1 MRKIAASI
9 MCADQLHLGEELRRL
24 ESAGVELLHCDVMD
38 GVYVNNLA
46 LGPEYLEIVRN
57 NTEIPLDIHL
67 ATITP
72 LKYIDM
78 FGPVK
83 PEYISFHVEVAE
95 DVSEIIRK
103 IRSYNVKPSIAIN
116 PETPIEAIYPYL
128 DDVEMVLM
136 MTVNPG
142 FAGQK
147 FQTDVLQKL
156 HDLKAKLAGK
166 IHAPLIEV
174 DGNINKETVG
184 LMRDCLPDIYVL
196 GTSALF
202 HDRDKTSYAER
213 LVHIWSNVENMCNK
227 AQRI

>member
-9 MCADQLHLGEELRRL
+9 MCADQLHLGDELQRL

-67 ATITP
+67 ATINP

-213 LVHIWSNVENMCNK
+213 LVHIWSNVEK
-227 AQRI
+227 HV

>member
-46 LGPEYLEIVRN
+46 LGAEYLEIVRN

-95 DVSEIIRK
+95 DVSEVIRK

-166 IHAPLIEV
+166 VHAPLIEV

-213 LVHIWSNVENMCNK
+213 LVHIWSDVEK
-227 AQRI
+227 HV

>member
-9 MCADQLHLGEELRRL
+9 MCADQLHLGDELQRL

-147 FQTDVLQKL
+147 FQTDVIQKL

-213 LVHIWSNVENMCNK
+213 LVHIWSNVEK
-227 AQRI
+227 HV

>member
-9 MCADQLHLGEELRRL
+9 MCADQLHLGDELQRL

-128 DDVEMVLM
+128 DYVEMVLM

-213 LVHIWSNVENMCNK
+213 LVHIWSNVEK
-227 AQRI
+227 HV

>member
-1 MRKIAASI
+1 MRMNMRKIAASI

-95 DVSEIIRK
+95 DVSEVIRK

-147 FQTDVLQKL
+147 FQTDVIQKL

-166 IHAPLIEV
+166 VHAPLIEV

-213 LVHIWSNVENMCNK
+213 LVHIWSDVEK
-227 AQRI
+227 HV

>member
-174 DGNINKETVG
+174 DGNINKEIVG

-213 LVHIWSNVENMCNK
+213 LVHIWSNVEK
-227 AQRI
+227 HV

>member
-9 MCADQLHLGEELRRL
+9 MCADQLHLGDELRRL

-95 DVSEIIRK
+95 DVSEVIRK

-128 DDVEMVLM
+128 DNVEMVLM

-156 HDLKAKLAGK
+156 ADLKAKLEGK
-166 IHAPLIEV
+166 VHAPLIEV

-213 LVHIWSNVENMCNK
+213 LVHIWSDVEK
-227 AQRI
+227 YV

>member
-9 MCADQLHLGEELRRL
+9 MCADQLHLGDELQRL

-202 HDRDKTSYAER
+202 MTEIKRVMQKD
-213 LVHIWSNVENMCNK
+213 
-227 AQRI
+227 

>member
-78 FGPVK
+78 YATAK
-83 PEYISFHVEVAE
+83 PEYISFHVEVTE
-95 DVSEIIRK
+95 DVSEVIQK
-103 IRSYNVKPSIAIN
+103 IRSYNIKPSIAIN

-166 IHAPLIEV
+166 VHAPLIEV

-213 LVHIWSNVENMCNK
+213 LVHIWSDVEK
-227 AQRI
+227 HV

>member
-213 LVHIWSNVENMCNK
+213 LVHIWSNVEK
-227 AQRI
+227 HV

>member
-9 MCADQLHLGEELRRL
+9 MCADQLHLGDELQRL

-95 DVSEIIRK
+95 DVSEVIRK

-156 HDLKAKLAGK
+156 DDLKAKLAGK

-184 LMRDCLPDIYVL
+184 LMRDCLPDVYVL

-202 HDRDKTSYAER
+202 HNRDKTSYAER
-213 LVHIWSNVENMCNK
+213 LVHIWSDVEK
-227 AQRI
+227 HV

>member
-78 FGPVK
+78 FGSVK

-95 DVSEIIRK
+95 DVSEVIRK

-166 IHAPLIEV
+166 VHAPLIEV

-213 LVHIWSNVENMCNK
+213 LVHIWSDVEK
-227 AQRI
+227 HV

>member
-95 DVSEIIRK
+95 DVSEVIRK
-103 IRSYNVKPSIAIN
+103 IRSYNVKPLIAIN

-166 IHAPLIEV
+166 VHAPLIEV

-213 LVHIWSNVENMCNK
+213 LVHIWSDVEK
-227 AQRI
+227 HV

>member
-9 MCADQLHLGEELRRL
+9 MCADQLHLGDELQRL

-95 DVSEIIRK
+95 DVSEVIQK

-166 IHAPLIEV
+166 VHVPLIEV

-202 HDRDKTSYAER
+202 HNRDKTSYAER
-213 LVHIWSNVENMCNK
+213 LVHIWSDVEK
-227 AQRI
+227 HV

>member
-95 DVSEIIRK
+95 DVSEVIRK

-213 LVHIWSNVENMCNK
+213 LVHIWSNVEK
-227 AQRI
+227 HV

>member
-95 DVSEIIRK
+95 DVSEVIRK

-166 IHAPLIEV
+166 AHAPLIEV

-213 LVHIWSNVENMCNK
+213 LVHIWSDVEK
-227 AQRI
+227 HV

>member
-9 MCADQLHLGEELRRL
+9 MCADQLHLGDELQRL

-213 LVHIWSNVENMCNK
+213 LVHIWSNVEK
-227 AQRI
+227 HVQ

>member
-1 MRKIAASI
+1 MSKIAASI
-9 MCADQLHLGEELRRL
+9 MCADQLHLGDELRRL
-24 ESAGVELLHCDVMD
+24 ETAGVELLHCDVMD

-83 PEYISFHVEVAE
+83 PEYISFHVEVAD
-95 DVSEIIRK
+95 DVPEVIRK

-128 DDVEMVLM
+128 DEVEMVLM

-166 IHAPLIEV
+166 VHVPLIEV

-202 HDRDKTSYAER
+202 HNRDQTSYAER
-213 LVHIWSNVENMCNK
+213 LVHIWSDVEK
-227 AQRI
+227 YV

>member
-9 MCADQLHLGEELRRL
+9 MCADQLHLGDELQRL

-38 GVYVNNLA
+38 GVYVNNLT

-213 LVHIWSNVENMCNK
+213 LVHIWSNVEK
-227 AQRI
+227 HV

>member
-1 MRKIAASI
+1 MRMKMRKIAASI
-9 MCADQLHLGEELRRL
+9 MCADQLHLGDELQRL

-213 LVHIWSNVENMCNK
+213 LVHIWSNVEK
-227 AQRI
+227 HV

>member
-95 DVSEIIRK
+95 DVSEVIQK

-166 IHAPLIEV
+166 VHAPLIEV

-213 LVHIWSNVENMCNK
+213 LVHIWSDVEK
-227 AQRI
+227 HV

>member
-83 PEYISFHVEVAE
+83 TEYISFHVEVAE
-95 DVSEIIRK
+95 DVSEVIRK

-166 IHAPLIEV
+166 VHAPLIEV

-213 LVHIWSNVENMCNK
+213 LVHIWSDVEK
-227 AQRI
+227 HV

>member
-1 MRKIAASI
+1 MSKIAASI
-9 MCADQLHLGEELRRL
+9 MCADQLHLGDELRRL
-24 ESAGVELLHCDVMD
+24 ETAGVELLHCDVMD

-83 PEYISFHVEVAE
+83 PEYISFHVEVAD
-95 DVSEIIRK
+95 DVSEVIRK

-128 DDVEMVLM
+128 DEVEMVLM

-166 IHAPLIEV
+166 VHVPLIEV

-202 HDRDKTSYAER
+202 HDRDQTSYAER
-213 LVHIWSNVENMCNK
+213 LVHIWSDVEK
-227 AQRI
+227 YV

>member
-1 MRKIAASI
+1 MSKIAASI
-9 MCADQLHLGEELRRL
+9 MCADQLHLGDELRRL
-24 ESAGVELLHCDVMD
+24 ETAGVELLHCDVMD

-83 PEYISFHVEVAE
+83 PEYISFHVEVAD
-95 DVSEIIRK
+95 DVSEVIRK

-128 DDVEMVLM
+128 DEVEMVLM

-166 IHAPLIEV
+166 VHVPLIEV

-202 HDRDKTSYAER
+202 HNRDQTNYAER
-213 LVHIWSNVENMCNK
+213 LVHIWSDVEK
-227 AQRI
+227 YV

>member
-9 MCADQLHLGEELRRL
+9 MCADQLHLGDELQRL

-174 DGNINKETVG
+174 DGNINKKTVG

-213 LVHIWSNVENMCNK
+213 LVHIWSNVEK
-227 AQRI
+227 HV

>member
-9 MCADQLHLGEELRRL
+9 MCADQLHLGDELRRL

-95 DVSEIIRK
+95 DVSEVIRK

-156 HDLKAKLAGK
+156 DNLKAKLAGK
-166 IHAPLIEV
+166 VHVPLIEV

-202 HDRDKTSYAER
+202 HNRDKTSYAER
-213 LVHIWSNVENMCNK
+213 LVHIWSDVEK
-227 AQRI
+227 HV

>member
-9 MCADQLHLGEELRRL
+9 MCADQLHLGDELQRL

-142 FAGQK
+142 FAGQE

-213 LVHIWSNVENMCNK
+213 LVHIWSNVEK
-227 AQRI
+227 HV

>member
-9 MCADQLHLGEELRRL
+9 MCADQLHLGDELQRL

-147 FQTDVLQKL
+147 FQTDVLRKL

-213 LVHIWSNVENMCNK
+213 LVHIWSNVEK
-227 AQRI
+227 HV

>member
-1 MRKIAASI
+1 MRKIAVSI

-95 DVSEIIRK
+95 DVSEVIRK

-147 FQTDVLQKL
+147 FQTDVIQKL

-166 IHAPLIEV
+166 VHAPLIEV

-213 LVHIWSNVENMCNK
+213 LVHIWSDVEK
-227 AQRI
+227 HV

>member
-1 MRKIAASI
+1 MSKIAASI
-9 MCADQLHLGEELRRL
+9 MCADQLHLGDELRRL
-24 ESAGVELLHCDVMD
+24 ETAGVELLHCDVMD

-83 PEYISFHVEVAE
+83 PEYISFHVEVAD
-95 DVSEIIRK
+95 DVSEVIRK

-128 DDVEMVLM
+128 DEVEMVLM

-166 IHAPLIEV
+166 VHVPLIEV

-202 HDRDKTSYAER
+202 HNRDQTSYAER
-213 LVHIWSNVENMCNK
+213 LVHIWSDVENYV
-227 AQRI
+227 

>member
-9 MCADQLHLGEELRRL
+9 MCADQLHLGDELQRL

-95 DVSEIIRK
+95 DVSEVIRK

-213 LVHIWSNVENMCNK
+213 LVHIWSNVEK
-227 AQRI
+227 HV

>member
-57 NTEIPLDIHL
+57 NTEVPLDIHL

-95 DVSEIIRK
+95 DVSEVIRK

-166 IHAPLIEV
+166 VHAPLIEV

-213 LVHIWSNVENMCNK
+213 LVHIWSDVEK
-227 AQRI
+227 HV

>member
-1 MRKIAASI
+1 MDMRKIAASI

-95 DVSEIIRK
+95 DVSEVIRK

-166 IHAPLIEV
+166 VHAPLIEV

-213 LVHIWSNVENMCNK
+213 LVHIWSDVEK
-227 AQRI
+227 HV

>member
-9 MCADQLHLGEELRRL
+9 MCADQLHLGDELQRL

-95 DVSEIIRK
+95 DVSEVIRK

-128 DDVEMVLM
+128 NDVEMVLM

-213 LVHIWSNVENMCNK
+213 LVHIWSNVEK
-227 AQRI
+227 HV

>member
-1 MRKIAASI
+1 MRKIATSI

-95 DVSEIIRK
+95 DVSEVIRK

-166 IHAPLIEV
+166 VHAPLIEV

-213 LVHIWSNVENMCNK
+213 LVHIWSDVEK
-227 AQRI
+227 HV

>member
-9 MCADQLHLGEELRRL
+9 MCADQLHLGDELQRL

-38 GVYVNNLA
+38 GVYVNNLS

-103 IRSYNVKPSIAIN
+103 IRSYNIKPSIAIN

-213 LVHIWSNVENMCNK
+213 LVHIWSNVEK
-227 AQRI
+227 HV

>member
-9 MCADQLHLGEELRRL
+9 MCADQLHLGDELQRL
-24 ESAGVELLHCDVMD
+24 ESAGVELLHCDMMD

-213 LVHIWSNVENMCNK
+213 LVHIWSNVEK
-227 AQRI
+227 HV

>member
-9 MCADQLHLGEELRRL
+9 MCADQLHLGDELQRL

-95 DVSEIIRK
+95 DVSKVIQK

-166 IHAPLIEV
+166 VHAPLIEV

-213 LVHIWSNVENMCNK
+213 LVHIWSDVEK
-227 AQRI
+227 YV

>member
-1 MRKIAASI
+1 MSKIAASI
-9 MCADQLHLGEELRRL
+9 MCADQLHLGDELRRL
-24 ESAGVELLHCDVMD
+24 ETAGVELLHCDVMD

-83 PEYISFHVEVAE
+83 PEYISFHVEVAD
-95 DVSEIIRK
+95 DVSEVIRK

-128 DDVEMVLM
+128 DEVEMVLM

-156 HDLKAKLAGK
+156 YDLKAKLAGK
-166 IHAPLIEV
+166 VHVPLIEV

-202 HDRDKTSYAER
+202 HDRDQTSYAER
-213 LVHIWSNVENMCNK
+213 LVHIWSDVEK
-227 AQRI
+227 YV